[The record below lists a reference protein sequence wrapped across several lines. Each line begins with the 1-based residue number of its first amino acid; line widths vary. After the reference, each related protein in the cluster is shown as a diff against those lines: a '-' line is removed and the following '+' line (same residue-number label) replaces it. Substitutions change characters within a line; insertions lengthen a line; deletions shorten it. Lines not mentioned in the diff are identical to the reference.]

1 MNVSNFKSA
10 LLGVAVG
17 DAVGVPYELRSR
29 EIMLKK
35 PVLMDLYNPLFPV
48 KSIS

>member
-1 MNVSNFKSA
+1 MNVSKINSF

-17 DAVGVPYELRSR
+17 DAVGVPYEFRYR

-35 PVLMDLYNPLFPV
+35 PATDMV
-48 KSIS
+48 